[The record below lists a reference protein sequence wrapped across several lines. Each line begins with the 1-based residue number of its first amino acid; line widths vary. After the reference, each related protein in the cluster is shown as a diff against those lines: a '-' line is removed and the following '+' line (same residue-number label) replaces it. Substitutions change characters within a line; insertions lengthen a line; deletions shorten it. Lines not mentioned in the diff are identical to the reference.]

1 MQVQVHLNNQSNQS
15 CQDLQMFFLLELH
28 CTEYKTV
35 LCLKRER
42 RGNLNL
48 SDLTQGWRLKS
59 SIKPDSCLGRGGGGG
74 RCRQGDNNISDY
86 PSHNPVGT
94 FSCSLSL
101 QGGRCWGLWLWI
113 DGGTNSQLHENT
125 HAEMVAR
132 NKNSRVGQW
141 A

>member
-74 RCRQGDNNISDY
+74 AGKETKTFQTNPLITLWAHFPVHSACREGG
-86 PSHNPVGT
+86 VGG
-94 FSCSLSL
+94 C
-101 QGGRCWGLWLWI
+101 GYG
-113 DGGTNSQLHENT
+113 
-125 HAEMVAR
+125 
-132 NKNSRVGQW
+132 
-141 A
+141 